1 MRGHFGAP
9 ISLSTDSGR
18 DPQFEVNRRKPIPRL
33 HRLITVLAL
42 AVAALGA
49 TAQSSNFGNFIG
61 LPSSVAA
68 GSLPESAPFQLANSA
83 WTQLSIADRAT
94 QLAAGQF
101 NSGAWDMI
109 DSNRTGADA
118 GRYLFMG
125 FETSQAGIQRY
136 DRLAGTM
143 TTLWN
148 APAVGAAVN
157 FDAARW
163 TPFGTYITAEES
175 WGAQPQSYGRLFE
188 LVNPVTATA
197 GTGTVIHANA
207 VARVSHE
214 GLAFDKNNNL
224 YYIDELN
231 GGSIYRYSSA
241 TPSNGAT
248 YFSGGTNSVLRVG
261 DGNTANATG
270 SFSWVP
276 FTNASGGG
284 LAGAVT
290 ITDPNGV
297 TSVDGRATTS
307 TAAFKGTGYQRPED
321 MEIQTRAD
329 GTQVLYVTA
338 TTTHTVYAINLQ
350 TNRIQAFVTRST
362 IDTATGLAVG
372 TALTNPDNMAIDADG
387 NVYIVE
393 DQPGGLA
400 DIWRATDADGD
411 GVAESVSRWA
421 SMSTVG
427 AEPTGLYFDVTNP
440 NIAFINVQH
449 PSSGVDRLIQ
459 ISAVPEPGSYALM
472 LAGLGL
478 VAAAVRWRSS
488 RTGAG

>member
-1 MRGHFGAP
+1 
-9 ISLSTDSGR
+9 
-18 DPQFEVNRRKPIPRL
+18 
-33 HRLITVLAL
+33 
-42 AVAALGA
+42 
-49 TAQSSNFGNFIG
+49 
-61 LPSSVAA
+61 
-68 GSLPESAPFQLANSA
+68 
-83 WTQLSIADRAT
+83 
-94 QLAAGQF
+94 
-101 NSGAWDMI
+101 MI

-136 DRLAGTM
+136 DRLSGAM

-148 APAVGAAVN
+148 APAAGAAVN

-175 WGAQPQSYGRLFE
+175 WGVQPQSYGRLFE
-188 LVNPVTATA
+188 LTNPVTATA
-197 GTGTVIHANA
+197 GTGNLAHANA

-214 GLAFDKNNNL
+214 GLAFDRNNNL

-241 TPSNGAT
+241 TPNSGAS
-248 YFSGGTNSVLRVG
+248 YFNGGTNSVLRVG

-270 SFSWVP
+270 AFSWVP
-276 FTNASGGG
+276 FTSASGTG

-307 TAAFKGTGYQRPED
+307 QAAFKGTGYQRPED
-321 MEIQTRAD
+321 LEIQTRAN
-329 GTQVLYVTA
+329 GEQVLYVTA
-338 TTTHTVYAINLQ
+338 TTSHTVYSINLA
-350 TNRIQAFVTRST
+350 TNQIQAFVTRTT
-362 IDTATGLAVG
+362 IDSATGLAVG
-372 TALTNPDNMAIDADG
+372 AAFTNPDNMAIDADG
-387 NVYIVE
+387 NIYIVE
-393 DQPGGLA
+393 DQPGGQADVWLA
-400 DIWRATDADGD
+400 RDADGD
-411 GVAESVSRWA
+411 GVADSVSRWA
-421 SMSTVG
+421 SMSTQG

-459 ISAVPEPGSYALM
+459 VTAVPEPGSYALM
-472 LAGLGL
+472 LAGLG
-478 VAAAVRWRSS
+478 VVGASVRRR
-488 RTGAG
+488 RTV

>member
-1 MRGHFGAP
+1 M
-9 ISLSTDSGR
+9 
-18 DPQFEVNRRKPIPRL
+18 PRL
-33 HRLITVLAL
+33 HRFTTAMAL

-49 TAQSSNFGNFIG
+49 AAQASNFSNFTA
-61 LPSSVAA
+61 LASSVAA
-68 GSLPESAPFQLANSA
+68 GSLPESAPFQLANGA

-101 NSGAWDMI
+101 NSGSWDMI

-125 FETSQAGIQRY
+125 FETGQAGIQRY
-136 DRLAGTM
+136 DRLSGTT

-148 APAVGAAVN
+148 AAAVGAAVN

-188 LVNPVTATA
+188 LSNPITATA
-197 GTGTVIHANA
+197 GTGNLVQANA
-207 VARVSHE
+207 VARVAHE
-214 GLAFDKNNNL
+214 GLAFDRNNNL

-241 TPSNGAT
+241 TPTDGAS

-270 SFSWVP
+270 AFNWVP
-276 FTNASGGG
+276 FTSTSGAG

-297 TSVDGRATTS
+297 TSVDGRATTN

-321 MEIQTRAD
+321 LEIQTRANGD
-329 GTQVLYVTA
+329 QVLYVTA
-338 TTTHTVYAINLQ
+338 TTSHTVYSINLQ
-350 TNRIQAFVTRST
+350 TNRIQAFVTRTT

-372 TALTNPDNMAIDADG
+372 AALTNPDNLAIDADG

-393 DQPGGLA
+393 DQPAGQA
-400 DIWRATDADGD
+400 DIWLARDADGD

-421 SMSTVG
+421 TLSTVG

-440 NIAFINVQH
+440 NVAFINVQH

-459 ISAVPEPGSYALM
+459 ISAVPEPESYALM
-472 LAGLGL
+472 LAGLG
-478 VAAAVRWRSS
+478 VIGGVVRR
-488 RTGAG
+488 RTRRTSAG

>member
-1 MRGHFGAP
+1 M
-9 ISLSTDSGR
+9 
-18 DPQFEVNRRKPIPRL
+18 PRL
-33 HRLITVLAL
+33 HRLITTLAL
-42 AVAALGA
+42 AVSALGA
-49 TAQSSNFGNFIG
+49 TAQTSNFSNFIG

-83 WTQLSIADRAT
+83 WTQLSIADRTT

-101 NSGAWDMI
+101 NSGSWDMI
-109 DSNRTGADA
+109 DSNRTGAEAD
-118 GRYLFMG
+118 RYLFMG
-125 FETSQAGIQRY
+125 METSQAGIQRY

-148 APAVGAAVN
+148 APAAGAAVN

-163 TPFGTYITAEES
+163 TPFGNYITAEES

-188 LVNPVTATA
+188 LTNPITATA
-197 GTGTVIHANA
+197 GTGNLVHSNA
-207 VARVSHE
+207 VARVAHE
-214 GLAFDKNNNL
+214 GLAFDRNNNL

-241 TPSNGAT
+241 TPTNGAT

-270 SFSWVP
+270 GFNWVP
-276 FTNASGGG
+276 FTNAIGVG

-290 ITDPNGV
+290 IADPNGV

-307 TAAFKGTGYQRPED
+307 TAAFKGTGHQRPED
-321 MEIQTRAD
+321 MEIQTRANGD
-329 GTQVLYVTA
+329 QVLYVTA
-338 TTTHTVYAINLQ
+338 TTTHTVYSINLQ
-350 TNRIQAFVTRST
+350 TNQIQAFVTRAT
-362 IDTATGLAVG
+362 INTATGLAVG
-372 TALTNPDNMAIDADG
+372 TAFTNPDNMAIDADG
-387 NVYIVE
+387 NIYIVE
-393 DQPGGLA
+393 DQPGGSA
-400 DIWRATDADGD
+400 DIWLARDVDGD

-421 SMSTVG
+421 TMSTVG

-449 PSSGVDRLIQ
+449 PGSGVDRLIQ
-459 ISAVPEPGSYALM
+459 ISAVPEPESYALM
-472 LAGLGL
+472 LAGLG
-478 VAAAVRWRSS
+478 VIGAAVRRRSS
-488 RTGAG
+488 RTSAG